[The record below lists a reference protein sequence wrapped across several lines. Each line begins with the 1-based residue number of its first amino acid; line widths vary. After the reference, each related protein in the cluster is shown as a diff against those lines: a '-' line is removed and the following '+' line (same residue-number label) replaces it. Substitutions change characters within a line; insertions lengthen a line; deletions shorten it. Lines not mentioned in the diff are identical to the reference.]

1 MKKFK
6 NLIALFI
13 VILFLSSV
21 FGQSPRRSGRPTT
34 SSSRSRYRRRVSGSK
49 SMKNLKQVWSK
60 NFLKGYKISA
70 TFNRTDLRS
79 VLRVFYSKT
88 GLNFIINKEVRGTIT
103 GRFNDVPALEA
114 LITVLRVNDLYFIEE
129 GSIIRIVSP
138 EAYARDIIKK
148 NAISKTYNINH
159 ANIKNLESVLKSVLT
174 EGVGTAVF
182 DAKANKIHIT
192 DLKSNFKK
200 IKNVIDDFSKPAKQ
214 VYIDVKLISVDL
226 KEEKERGVN
235 WEVLNIGNYFSFSS
249 LFDSTADKFGE
260 FKFASSSTAGTALG
274 WIKLLNSTHNTK
286 LLTSPKIVAAH
297 GQEAKIKIGDNI
309 PYVSKIVKTETSTT
323 TESTVSFLNAGIKL
337 DVTPYIGKDG
347 TIRLDLEVE
356 ISSAKMISITEDQQ
370 APQKTETTA
379 KTRILCDNGALVVIG
394 GLFEYKTEIQQKRV
408 PLLGY
413 IPILKYLFSWKNKVV
428 EKREIVILIRPTIIG
443 SKNSIISKNAKKLLK
458 KEK

>member
-1 MKKFK
+1 MRKMK

-13 VILFLSSV
+13 VLLFLSSV
-21 FGQSPRRSGRPTT
+21 FAQVPRRTTRPV
-34 SSSRSRYRRRVSGSK
+34 SRSSRYRRTVSGKK

-60 NFLKGYKISA
+60 DFLKGYKISA

-88 GLNFIINKEVRGTIT
+88 KLNFIINKEVRGTIT

-138 EAYARDIIKK
+138 EAYSRDIIKK
-148 NAISKTYNINH
+148 NAISKVFNINH
-159 ANIKNLESVLKSVLT
+159 ANIKNLENVLKSVLT

-182 DAKANKIHIT
+182 DVKANKIHIT

-200 IKNVIDDFSKPAKQ
+200 IKSVISNFSQPAKQ
-214 VYIDVKLISVDL
+214 VYIDVKLVSVDL
-226 KEEKERGVN
+226 KTEKERGVN
-235 WEVLNIGNYFSFSS
+235 WQALNIGNYFNFSS
-249 LFDSTADKFGE
+249 IFDASADKYGE
-260 FKFASSSTAGTALG
+260 FAFATGTSSAGSADGL
-274 WIKLLNSTHNTK
+274 IRALNSTHDTK
-286 LLTSPKIVAAH
+286 LLTSPKVVAAH

-309 PYVSKIVKTETSTT
+309 PYVSKVVKTETS

-337 DVTPYIGKDG
+337 DVTPYIGNDG

-356 ISSAKMISITEDQQ
+356 ISSAKMINITDDQQ
-370 APQKTETTA
+370 APQKTETTT

-394 GLFEYKTEIQQKRV
+394 GLFEYKTEIQEKRV

-413 IPILKYLFSWKNKVV
+413 IPILKYLFSWKNKVT
-428 EKREIVILIRPTIIG
+428 EKREIVIMIRPTIIG
-443 SKNSIISKNAKKLLK
+443 SKQSALSTGIKKMLDK
-458 KEK
+458 DKAR